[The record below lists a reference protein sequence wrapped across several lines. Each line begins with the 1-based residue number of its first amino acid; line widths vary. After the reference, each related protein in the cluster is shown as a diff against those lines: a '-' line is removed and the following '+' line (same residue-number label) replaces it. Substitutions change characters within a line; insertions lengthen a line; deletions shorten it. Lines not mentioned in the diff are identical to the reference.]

1 MGMQESPTLL
11 DLGIV
16 LHPEHEA
23 DQQVLVAVLATR
35 IGYAT
40 VVVPHQ
46 LADSTELPSLLD
58 KLRTAV
64 ADRAAVLVEDPAD
77 RLVINSSDLELIRAR
92 RAELDQALDPRPLC
106 VSLPVSI
113 GRTMNEAVARA
124 SRDSRFVG
132 DAHPQISGLFG
143 TFEQAQDQVIALA
156 EAGAAELWVTLA
168 DEYDIADLLA
178 QVKALVVGPTV
189 VLRQRQKPNDE

>member
-46 LADSTELPSLLD
+46 LVDSTELPSLLD